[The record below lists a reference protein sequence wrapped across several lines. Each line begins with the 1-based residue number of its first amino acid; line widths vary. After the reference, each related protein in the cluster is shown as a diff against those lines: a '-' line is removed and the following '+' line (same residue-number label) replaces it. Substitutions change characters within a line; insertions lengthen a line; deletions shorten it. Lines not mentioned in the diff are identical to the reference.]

1 MFIHGHAV
9 CITQFFP
16 VCASPR
22 MLGFRDAICAVRR
35 RFTYIW
41 WGWYSWG
48 PPPFGRGEGPIW
60 MDNLLCGGNESSLD
74 ACTFNGWGVH
84 SCTHAQD
91 AGVIC
96 EPGKTR

>member
-1 MFIHGHAV
+1 MFIRGHVV
-9 CITQFFP
+9 CITQFSP

-22 MLGFRDAICAVRR
+22 MLGFRDAICAASRR
-35 RFTYIW
+35 
-41 WGWYSWG
+41 WYGSE
-48 PPPFGRGEGPIW
+48 PPFGRGEGPIW
-60 MDNLLCGGNESSLD
+60 MDSLLCRGNELSLD

-84 SCTHAQD
+84 SCTHVQD